1 MAKSTNKTQQALC
14 IKLSKELTHDLK
26 MYANITGKAVSRV
39 IAECLEQ
46 RLMPLRDHETG
57 MIRPVYGQFR
67 TNPSDAPQ
75 MCYVLNETTM
85 YGEPYYTIYFDG
97 NIRSV
102 PREQVAT
109 DLKDLKLPLDIEI
122 AAGEGEEE

>member
-1 MAKSTNKTQQALC
+1 MAKTTNRTQQTLC
-14 IKLSKELTHDLK
+14 VSLSKELANDLK
-26 MYANITGKAVSRV
+26 MYSNITGKAASRV

-46 RLMPLRDHETG
+46 RLMPLRNQETG

-75 MCYVLNETTM
+75 MCYVLNETTV

-109 DLKDLKLPLDIEI
+109 DLKDLKLPLGIEI
-122 AAGEGEEE
+122 AGEGEEE

>member
-1 MAKSTNKTQQALC
+1 MAKTTNRTQQTLC
-14 IKLSKELTHDLK
+14 VSLSKELANDLK
-26 MYANITGKAVSRV
+26 MYSNITGKAASRV

-46 RLMPLRDHETG
+46 RLMPLRNQETG

-75 MCYVLNETTM
+75 MCYVLNETTV

-102 PREQVAT
+102 PRE
-109 DLKDLKLPLDIEI
+109 LPLGIEI
-122 AAGEGEEE
+122 AGEGEEE

>member
-1 MAKSTNKTQQALC
+1 MAKSTKKNQQALC
-14 IKLSKELTHDLK
+14 IKLSKELTNDLK
-26 MYANITGKAVSRV
+26 MYSNITGKAVSRV

-46 RLMPLRDHETG
+46 RLMPLRNRETG
-57 MIRPVYGQFR
+57 TIRPIYGQLR

-75 MCYVLNETTM
+75 MCYVLNDTTT

-102 PREQVAT
+102 PQEQVAT
-109 DLKDLKLPLDIEI
+109 DFMDLKLPLGIEI
-122 AAGEGEEE
+122 AGEGKEE

>member
-1 MAKSTNKTQQALC
+1 MAKTTNRTQQTLC
-14 IKLSKELTHDLK
+14 VSLSKELASDLK
-26 MYANITGKAVSRV
+26 MYSNITGKAASRV

-46 RLMPLRDHETG
+46 RLMPLRNQETG

-75 MCYVLNETTM
+75 MCYVLNETTV

-109 DLKDLKLPLDIEI
+109 DLKDLKLPLGIEI
-122 AAGEGEEE
+122 AGEGEEE

>member
-1 MAKSTNKTQQALC
+1 MAKTTNRTQQTLC
-14 IKLSKELTHDLK
+14 VSLSKELANDLK
-26 MYANITGKAVSRV
+26 MYSNITGKAASRV

-46 RLMPLRDHETG
+46 RLMPLRNQETG

-75 MCYVLNETTM
+75 MCYVLNETTV
-85 YGEPYYTIYFDG
+85 YGDPYYTIYFDG

-109 DLKDLKLPLDIEI
+109 DLKDLKLPLGIEI
-122 AAGEGEEE
+122 AGEGEEE